1 MVGLSYFMTNS
12 IENLRLTVAIFCQG
26 LQDSTVLW
34 FYFDVWVNEGAL
46 VFLSGERDSLFFFE
60 GSLDSS
66 EIVLMKSVVVPVQDG
81 ADVSVEAARNISI
94 EFVILG

>member
-1 MVGLSYFMTNS
+1 M
-12 IENLRLTVAIFCQG
+12 
-26 LQDSTVLW
+26 
-34 FYFDVWVNEGAL
+34 
-46 VFLSGERDSLFFFE
+46 SGERDSLFFFE